1 MTYPATATILPSP
14 VSAALLVLRLV
25 VGTIFIAHGAQKLF
39 VFGFAGVT
47 GAFGQMGLPLPGILG
62 PGVALLEFLGGIA
75 LVVGFLTRPA
85 ALLLAF
91 DMLGA
96 ILIVHLKAGFFLPD
110 GIEFALTLLGASV
123 ALALA
128 GPGDYSLDQALA
140 RRKAEARRGT
150 R

>member
-1 MTYPATATILPSP
+1 MTYPATATILPTP

-25 VGTIFIAHGAQKLF
+25 AGTIFTVHGAQKLF

-47 GAFGQMGLPLPGILG
+47 GAFGQMGVPLPGFVG
-62 PGVALLEFLGGIA
+62 PGIALLEFLGGIA
-75 LVVGFLTRPA
+75 LVLGLLTRPV
-85 ALLLAF
+85 ALLLAI

-96 ILIVHLKAGFFLPD
+96 ILIVHLKNGFFLPD
-110 GIEFALTLLGASV
+110 GIEFALSLLGASV

-128 GPGDYSLDQALA
+128 GAGDYSLDQAFA
-140 RRKAEARRGT
+140 RRKAEARRGS

>member
-25 VGTIFIAHGAQKLF
+25 AGTIFIAHGAQKLF

-47 GAFGQMGLPLPGILG
+47 GAFGQMGVPLPGILG
-62 PGVALLEFLGGIA
+62 PGIALLEFLGGIA
-75 LVVGFLTRPA
+75 LVVGFLTRPV
-85 ALLLAF
+85 ALLLAL

-110 GIEFALTLLGASV
+110 GIEFPLSLVGASV

-128 GPGDYSLDQALA
+128 GAGDYSLDQAFA
-140 RRKAEARRGT
+140 RRKSEARRGT

>member
-47 GAFGQMGLPLPGILG
+47 GAFGQMGVPMPGILG

-75 LVVGFLTRPA
+75 LVVGLLTRPV

-91 DMLGA
+91 EMLGA

-110 GIEFALTLLGASV
+110 GMEFALTLLGASV

-128 GPGDYSLDQALA
+128 GAGDYSLDQAFG
-140 RRKAEARRGT
+140 RRKKEARRGT

>member
-39 VFGFAGVT
+39 EFGFAGVT
-47 GAFGQMGLPLPGILG
+47 GAFGQMGVPMPGILG

-75 LVVGFLTRPA
+75 LVVGLLTRPV

-91 DMLGA
+91 EMLGA

-110 GIEFALTLLGASV
+110 GMEFALTLLGASV

-128 GPGDYSLDQALA
+128 GAGDYSLDQAFA
-140 RRKAEARRGT
+140 RRKKEARRGT

>member
-47 GAFGQMGLPLPGILG
+47 GAFGQMGVPMPGILG

-75 LVVGFLTRPA
+75 LVVGLLTRPV

-91 DMLGA
+91 EMLGA

-110 GIEFALTLLGASV
+110 GMEFALTLLGASV

-128 GPGDYSLDQALA
+128 GAGDYSLDQAFA
-140 RRKAEARRGT
+140 RRKKEARRGT

>member
-1 MTYPATATILPSP
+1 MTYPATTAILPSP

-25 VGTIFIAHGAQKLF
+25 VGTIFTAHGAQKLF
-39 VFGFAGVT
+39 EFGFAGVT
-47 GAFGQMGLPLPGILG
+47 GAFGQLGVPLPDILG
-62 PGVALLEFLGGIA
+62 PGIALLEFLGGIA
-75 LVVGFLTRPA
+75 LVVGVLTRPV

-91 DMLGA
+91 VMLGA

-110 GIEFALTLLGASV
+110 GIEFTLTLLGASV

-128 GPGDYSLDQALA
+128 GAGDYSLDQVLP
-140 RRKAEARRGT
+140 RRKSEARLGT

>member
-47 GAFGQMGLPLPGILG
+47 GAFGQMGVPMPGILG

-75 LVVGFLTRPA
+75 LVVGLLTRPV

-91 DMLGA
+91 EMLGA
-96 ILIVHLKAGFFLPD
+96 ILIVHLKAGFFLHD
-110 GIEFALTLLGASV
+110 GMEFALTLLGASV

-128 GPGDYSLDQALA
+128 GAGDYSLDQAFA
-140 RRKAEARRGT
+140 RRKKEARRGT

>member
-47 GAFGQMGLPLPGILG
+47 GAFGKMGVPMPGILG

-75 LVVGFLTRPA
+75 LVVGLLTRPV

-91 DMLGA
+91 EMLGA

-110 GIEFALTLLGASV
+110 GMEFALTLLGASV

-128 GPGDYSLDQALA
+128 GAGDYSLDQAFA
-140 RRKAEARRGT
+140 RRKKEARRGT